1 MAAVAAKHDKFKDLD
16 VEVLAVSVD
25 SIFVHKVWEENE
37 LKKMNEKGVP
47 YPMLSDQD
55 GSIGKLYSV
64 YDEENLINNRG
75 NFIIDPDGVL
85 QSIEILAEPV
95 GRSVSETIRKIRAL
109 KHVRES
115 KGEEAIP
122 CGWRP
127 GDKTLKPGKDLVGNV
142 WKEWKTDEAK

>member
-25 SIFVHKVWEENE
+25 SIFVHKVWEERE
-37 LKKMNEKGVP
+37 LVKMNESGVP

-64 YDEENLINNRG
+64 YDEESLVNNRG
-75 NFIIDPDGVL
+75 NFIIDPDGIL
-85 QSIEILAEPV
+85 QGIEILAEPV
-95 GRSVSETIRKIRAL
+95 GRSVSDTIRKIRAL
-109 KHVRES
+109 QHVREN
-115 KGEEAIP
+115 ENEAIP
-122 CGWRP
+122 CGWDP

-142 WKEWKTDEAK
+142 WKEWKVDQA